1 VGWKLEQ
8 RKAQQVALSAHA
20 PEHSAIL
27 EREEHRDGSVEPV
40 CGIEAAVDLV

>member
-1 VGWKLEQ
+1 VGLKLEQ

-20 PEHSAIL
+20 SEHSAIL
-27 EREEHRDGSVEPV
+27 EREEHRGGSVGPV